1 MNVLLAIIIG
11 FLLGSIPTAYLLV
24 KHLYGFD
31 ITGSGSGN
39 VGAMNSYETTGKRS
53 VGIVVFLA
61 DVAKGA
67 SAVLLTSIIPDIEYF
82 HLGLAGLWAVIG
94 HNFSI
99 FMAFK
104 GGRGLATAV
113 GVFAVLN
120 PFPIILWCILW
131 LTGYYVIRRNIHVAN
146 SIASVGL
153 PIMAFSTPDKLLDLF
168 SLVPIESHLQFKI
181 IITAICAVIL
191 IRHIQPLRELFKSD
205 NANS

>member
-1 MNVLLAIIIG
+1 MIVFLAILIG
-11 FLLGSIPTAYLLV
+11 FLTGSIPSAYLLI

-31 ITGSGSGN
+31 ITSSGSGN
-39 VGAMNSYETTGKRS
+39 VGAMNSYETTGKRY
-53 VGIVVFLA
+53 VGVVVFLA

-67 SAVLLTSIIPDIEYF
+67 AAVLLTSLIPGVEYF

-104 GGRGLATAV
+104 GGRGLAAAV

-120 PFPIILWCILW
+120 PLPIILWCILW
-131 LTGYYVIRRNIHVAN
+131 LTGYYVIRRNVHVAN
-146 SIASVGL
+146 AIASVGL

-168 SLVPIESHLQFKI
+168 SVIPIESHLQFKLI
-181 IITAICAVIL
+181 ISAICIVIL
-191 IRHIQPLRELFKSD
+191 IRHIKPLKELFNSD
-205 NANS
+205 ENNS